1 MRTTKTRRRAEF
13 AAALLYV
20 ALATASGALGQQV
33 EKGALK
39 WSFKA
44 GNWVDAPAIAADGT
58 VYAGV
63 RGKGLY
69 AFSPD
74 GEPKW
79 VFGAG
84 DRSVLQRSIAPH
96 LGDLVG
102 YSLLAI
108 AADGTLYLGNDNE
121 IHALSADGKRQ
132 WTFSVPASQLAGFS
146 TAALGADG
154 TIYVVNRN
162 NSLYALMPSGKRK
175 WFYEMRRGRFSA
187 GPTAPAVGADGTI
200 YAGDFG
206 NYIHALTPEG
216 KPKWTVRVQEEG
228 RIVALALAADGT
240 IYMASGPEEPS
251 RRTAI
256 RAFTPEGQHKW
267 SYELAKGVPFD
278 PVPPVVGRDG
288 TIYSG
293 LFNLIALTPEGKRKW
308 IFNME
313 GSSKASPSIG
323 ADGTI
328 YVVTDRLYA
337 VSPQGT
343 LMWSSKPVMGPLARS
358 SPAIAADGTIYVG
371 TDGERGRPEEGT
383 LFAFRS
389 SSPGHGAGPWPTDH
403 ARWMKHGGG
412 QKTADAREVEP
423 IPSPPP
429 PATGPQA
436 EAREA
441 LQKHDIPFAPE
452 RFLECAG
459 TGDIACVNL
468 FLAAGMSLEVQDERG
483 TNALMR
489 ALYGRHIDVARVL
502 IDKGADV
509 NARRKD
515 GATVLWAAAHA
526 GRLDFVELLL
536 AKGANPD
543 IQDSSGGTALMR
555 AAYRGDATMAK
566 ALLEKGANPN
576 LRTKRGSTALM
587 NASQFGYAEVV
598 KLLLGSGA
606 DVSAKDNDGRTAL
619 DHAKRGS
626 RPSPGVIAML
636 EEAAMKK

>member
-1 MRTTKTRRRAEF
+1 MKIRRRAEF
-13 AAALLYV
+13 AAALV
-20 ALATASGALGQQV
+20 FAALTATSNVLGQQV
-33 EKGALK
+33 EEGALK

-44 GNWVDAPAIAADGT
+44 GNWVDTPSVAADGT
-58 VYAGV
+58 IYAGV
-63 RGKGLY
+63 RGKGLHV
-69 AFSPD
+69 FSPD
-74 GEPKW
+74 GKLKW
-79 VFGAG
+79 VFKTG
-84 DRSVLQRSIAPH
+84 DGSVLRRLVAPH

-132 WTFSVPASQLAGFS
+132 WTFAVPASQLAGFS
-146 TAALGADG
+146 TAALGVDG
-154 TIYVVNRN
+154 IIYVVNRN
-162 NSLYALMPSGKRK
+162 NTLYALMPAGKRK
-175 WFYEMRRGRFSA
+175 WSYEMRRGRFSA
-187 GPTAPAVGADGTI
+187 GPAAPAVGADGTI

-206 NYIHALTPEG
+206 NYLHALTPEG
-216 KPKWTVRVQEEG
+216 KPKWSVRAQEEG

-240 IYMASGPEEPS
+240 IYLASGPEEPS

-267 SYELAKGVPFD
+267 SYELAKLVPFD
-278 PVPPVVGRDG
+278 PIPPVVGRDG

-293 LFNLIALTPEGKRKW
+293 LSNLIALTPEGKRKW
-308 IFNME
+308 TFNTE
-313 GSSKASPSIG
+313 GSIASPSIG

-343 LMWSSKPVMGPLARS
+343 LMWSSKPVMGPLAES
-358 SPAIAADGTIYVG
+358 PPAIGADGTIYVG
-371 TDGERGRPEEGT
+371 THGEYGRPEEGA

-403 ARWMKHGGG
+403 ARWMKYGGG
-412 QKTADAREVEP
+412 QKTADTREVEAL
-423 IPSPPP
+423 SSSSP

-441 LQKHDIPFAPE
+441 LRKHDIPFAPE

-468 FLAAGMSLEVQDERG
+468 VLAAGMSLEVQDERG

-515 GATVLWAAAHA
+515 GATVLWAATHA

-555 AAYRGDATMAK
+555 AAYRGDAKMAK

-576 LRTKRGSTALM
+576 LRTKWGSTALM